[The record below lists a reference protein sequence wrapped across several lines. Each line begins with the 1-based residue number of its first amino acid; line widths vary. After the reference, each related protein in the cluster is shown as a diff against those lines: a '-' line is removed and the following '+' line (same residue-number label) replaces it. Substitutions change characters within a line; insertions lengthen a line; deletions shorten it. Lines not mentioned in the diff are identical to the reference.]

1 MTNETPRT
9 VAFKDTNDLGFAAY
23 AHMRGLKVV
32 KAVKWKRE
40 RAIEYQFTF
49 DDSGDA
55 WHQLEIDFANS
66 ESLNFDSSVRTL
78 KKLCAKT

>member
-1 MTNETPRT
+1 MTNELSRG
-9 VAFKDTNDLGFAAY
+9 VVFKETNDLGFAAY
-23 AHMRGLKVV
+23 AHMRGLKIV
-32 KAVKWKRE
+32 KAAKWKRE

-49 DDSGDA
+49 DDA
-55 WHQLEIDFANS
+55 EEIWNQLELDFANS